1 MSASLQLAA
10 AAVREKRKRQTQ
22 KTSNPVPHLS
32 LREFVWYSWHV
43 VEPSTPLIWNWH
55 IDAICEHLEAV
66 TAGQIQNLL
75 INIPPGHMKSL
86 IVSVFWPAWEW
97 IENPALRSL
106 FSSYGMQ
113 LALRDSVRCRDLVTS
128 DWYQV
133 RFSPAW
139 RVRHDL
145 SSKTHFENDQTGWRY
160 SLSVGGPGT
169 GFRGNKIIADDPLNA
184 KETYSKIARDECV
197 FWWDKVMSSRLN
209 DMRSGAKVI
218 IMQRL
223 HEEDLSGHVLNL
235 GGYDHLCLPSE
246 FDSQRR
252 VYTSIG
258 WTDPRTEDKELLF
271 PELFTAE
278 VLAEA
283 KKNLGPID
291 YAGQHG
297 QLPAPMEG
305 AMFQP
310 QWFKIEDAAPARLVD
325 AARYWDKANA
335 LPGKGDLTIGVL
347 MGKDAKNEYWIIDV
361 VRLQVESDERN
372 AAILQTAQIDAR
384 RGFHVKTWVER
395 EPGAGKESTAIIIK
409 MLAGFN
415 AQEDPVTKNKA
426 ERAEGFAAQARAG
439 NVHLVKAAWNK
450 DFLAVLSVFPN
461 GAHDD
466 DVDAGSGA
474 FNKLA
479 LANALQGPALVG
491 GQRPTVAAVR

>member
-1 MSASLQLAA
+1 MPSGTIAPRPSLADF
-10 AAVREKRKRQTQ
+10 VRQA
-22 KTSNPVPHLS
+22 
-32 LREFVWYSWHV
+32 WHV

-55 IDAICEHLEAV
+55 VPAICDHLEAV
-66 TAGQIQNLL
+66 TAKQIQNLL

-97 IENPALRSL
+97 VNTPGVRSL
-106 FSSYGMQ
+106 FSSYAMP

-128 DWYQV
+128 DWYQHRFRPDWKV
-133 RFSPAW
+133 RS
-139 RVRHDL
+139 DQ
-145 SSKTHFENDQTGWRY
+145 SSKTLFENDKTGWRY
-160 SLSVGGPGT
+160 SLSVGGSGT
-169 GFRGNKIIADDPLNA
+169 GFRGDKCIADDPLNA

-209 DMRSGAKVI
+209 DMRTGAKVI

-223 HEEDLSGHVLNL
+223 HEEDLSGHVLDL
-235 GGYDHLCLPSE
+235 GGYEHLCLPSE
-246 FDSQRR
+246 FDPPRR
-252 VYTSIG
+252 IYTSIG
-258 WTDPRTEDKELLF
+258 WTDPREEPGELLF
-271 PELFTAE
+271 PELFTPE

-291 YAGQHG
+291 YAGQHQ

-310 QWFKIEDAAPARLVD
+310 QWFKIEDAAPARFADVV
-325 AARYWDKANA
+325 RYWDKANA
-335 LPGKGDLTIGVL
+335 LPGKGDWTIGVK
-347 MGKDAKNEYWIIDV
+347 MGRDTNNEYWILDV
-361 VRLQVESDERN
+361 VRVQIEADERN
-372 AAILQTAQIDAR
+372 ARILQTAQLDNQQVR
-384 RGFHVKTWVER
+384 VKTWVER

-409 MLAGFN
+409 SLAGFN
-415 AQEDPVTKNKA
+415 AEEDPVTTNKA

-439 NVHLVKAAWNK
+439 NVHLLKADWNAP
-450 DFLAVLSVFPN
+450 FLATLSVFPN

-479 LANALQGPALVG
+479 LAIASQ
-491 GQRPTVAAVR
+491 QWFVA